1 MWIGLGK
8 LINKKRQ
15 AYAGKLENAQLAS
28 NWAVVIKNVHPK
40 AAPYTQY
47 KDIKKDTLYIRV
59 EDAIWVG
66 ELEFYKEKLKKS
78 LNQKRKDPVRDIK
91 LVLD

>member
-1 MWIGLGK
+1 MWISLGK
-8 LINKKRQ
+8 LINKKGQ
-15 AYAGKLENAQLAS
+15 AYAGKLENARLSS
-28 NWAVVIKNVHPK
+28 NWSAVIKNIHPK
-40 AAPYTQY
+40 AASYTQY
-47 KDIKKDTLYIRV
+47 KDLKKDTLYIRV

-78 LNQKRKDPVRDIK
+78 LNEKRKDPVRDIK